1 MVKNAWYGRPGIGY
15 VSTLVSYRLPLINMY
30 KNMYMYVSLSLLYR
44 SEADTDSVYSGATSD
59 GCSLVSESMS
69 FIAPSEY
76 TNTISLTG
84 SINHY
89 LGYFI
94 PGDNKSEFFFYV
106 YMYMYMYYIHIHI
119 HMYMYSI

>member
-1 MVKNAWYGRPGIGY
+1 M
-15 VSTLVSYRLPLINMY
+15 
-30 KNMYMYVSLSLLYR
+30 YR

-84 SINHY
+84 NINHY

-106 YMYMYMYYIHIHI
+106 HVHVLYTHTYTHVHVQYIVGETFILFPVLVNEYFSKQKGI
-119 HMYMYSI
+119 PQ